1 MSTSRS
7 GGMRAKLDTVEDTL
21 TSHSSALNNHT
32 NRVLSLEQQTTRIA
46 AYIDEKMDELRKEC
60 ARTISSFK
68 EDAEHK
74 FSMQYAENKR
84 LNVTM
89 SKQKKENQVLMDR
102 IKALE
107 NRCAVLEAELG
118 ND

>member
-1 MSTSRS
+1 
-7 GGMRAKLDTVEDTL
+7 MRAKLDAVEDTL

-60 ARTISSFK
+60 ARTIASFK

-74 FSMQYAENKR
+74 FSLQYAENRR
-84 LNVTM
+84 LNATM

-107 NRCAVLEAELG
+107 NRCAALEAELG